1 MGGMTAAPVTTTEAP
16 DAVGEASPRP
26 LDAAE
31 ARGEAAVEAY
41 ARDHEG
47 LTGENERD
55 ALDHLLAPKPAR
67 LYDVKVQYDTEDG
80 LLPLTFVIRGADGRK
95 LDAIEQE
102 CLNEATGRMDS
113 MTADLRIVAELAC
126 EQLETPGRTLRLDSE
141 EFRTMRRPKP
151 GGDEGEIETFVH
163 ASPVEALEARMK
175 TQLGL
180 VSGVARE
187 VRRISGFDAQ
197 RVGQANRRLVAA
209 SGNS

>member
-31 ARGEAAVEAY
+31 LRGEAAVEAY

-80 LLPLTFVIRGADGRK
+80 LLPLVFVIRGVDGRK
-95 LDAIEQE
+95 LDRIEQE
-102 CLNEATGRMDS
+102 CVSDVTGRMDS
-113 MTADLRIVAELAC
+113 MTADLRIVAEEGCAW
-126 EQLETPGRTLRLDSE
+126 LETARRSLRLESE
-141 EFRTMRRPKP
+141 EFRTMRRAKP
-151 GGDEGEIETFVH
+151 DGEAGEMETFVH
-163 ASPVEALEARMK
+163 ASPVEALEARFK

-180 VSGVARE
+180 ISGVAQR
-187 VRRISGFDAQ
+187 VRRISGFDAE